1 MREHALL
8 FGDGQG
14 LVGVIT
20 DPPGAGKE
28 SRSPALGAILLNAGV
43 IHRVGPSRLYVHLAR
58 ALASAGCVA
67 ARFDHSGIGDSASR
81 RDDVSFDVSSI
92 QEARAAMDA
101 LQESR
106 GIDRF
111 LLIGLCS
118 GAVTAFDT
126 AGVDP
131 RVAGVVLINPQGFD
145 QSPEWNDYIASRGDA
160 QRYWKRSLFS
170 ATSWW
175 KALTGR
181 VDYKRLVGVL
191 WRQASGPGRA
201 RETVTS
207 VVTRVGAELQKLAD
221 REVRT
226 LLVCSEGDDGIEY
239 MNVILQRDVRT
250 MGSSAHLAVD
260 ILPGADHSLT
270 LLGSQKQ
277 VVEVVRNWAS
287 RFDLQK
293 QRTMG
298 QPAPAAGP
306 ATDKDEGEGE
316 ESEATLSISI

>member
-8 FGDGQG
+8 FGDAQG

-20 DPPGAGKE
+20 DPPGPAGP
-28 SRSPALGAILLNAGV
+28 SRPGVILLNAGV
-43 IHRVGPSRLYVHLAR
+43 IHRVGPSRLYVNLAR
-58 ALASAGCVA
+58 ALASIGCVA
-67 ARFDHSGIGDSASR
+67 TRFDHSGIGDSATR
-81 RDDVSFDVSSI
+81 RDDAPFEVSSL

-101 LQESR
+101 IQESR

-111 LLIGLCS
+111 VLIGLCS
-118 GAVTAFDT
+118 GAVTAFDA
-126 AGVDP
+126 AGVDD
-131 RVAGVVLINPQGFD
+131 RVAGVVMINPQGFD
-145 QSPEWNDYIASRGDA
+145 LNPEWNGYIASRGDA
-160 QRYWKRSLFS
+160 RRYWRRSLFS

-175 KALTGR
+175 HALTGR
-181 VDYKRLVGVL
+181 VDYRRLVAVL

-201 RETVTS
+201 REVVS
-207 VVTRVGAELQKLAD
+207 SIVTRVGAELQKLMD

-250 MGSSAHLAVD
+250 MTAAAHLTVE

-270 LLGSQKQ
+270 LLDSQRR
-277 VVEVVRNWAS
+277 VVEVVRKWAS
-287 RFDLQK
+287 SFEPGTVRPTEAVEPGETDL
-293 QRTMG
+293 
-298 QPAPAAGP
+298 
-306 ATDKDEGEGE
+306 

>member
-8 FGDGQG
+8 FGDAQG

-20 DPPGAGKE
+20 DPPGPAGP
-28 SRSPALGAILLNAGV
+28 SRPGVILLNAGV
-43 IHRVGPSRLYVHLAR
+43 IHRVGPSRLYVNLAR
-58 ALASAGCVA
+58 ALASIGCVA
-67 ARFDHSGIGDSASR
+67 TRFDHSGIGDSATR
-81 RDDVSFDVSSI
+81 RDDAPFEVSSL

-101 LQESR
+101 IQESR

-111 LLIGLCS
+111 VLIGLCS
-118 GAVTAFDT
+118 GAVTAFDA
-126 AGVDP
+126 AGVDD
-131 RVAGVVLINPQGFD
+131 RVAGVVMINPQGFD
-145 QSPEWNDYIASRGDA
+145 LNPEWNGYIASRGDA
-160 QRYWKRSLFS
+160 RRYWRRSLFS

-175 KALTGR
+175 HALTGR
-181 VDYKRLVGVL
+181 VDYRRLVSVL

-201 RETVTS
+201 REVVS
-207 VVTRVGAELQKLAD
+207 SIVTRVGAELQKLMD

-250 MGSSAHLAVD
+250 MTSAAHLTVE

-270 LLGSQKQ
+270 LLDSQRR
-277 VVEVVRNWAS
+277 VVDVVRKWAGS
-287 RFDLQK
+287 LEPGIVRPTEAVEPGETDL
-293 QRTMG
+293 
-298 QPAPAAGP
+298 
-306 ATDKDEGEGE
+306 